1 MYCVFLYHEQESVAG
16 AVGVLDFLG
25 FHLAPLVLPLFLL
38 LSLLLGLLFLL
49 LLPLKVL
56 GRLQT
61 GQWPPA
67 LHLLGQ
73 EDGESRAGPILRHLD
88 RTLAGRLRSSHHVA
102 ET

>member
-1 MYCVFLYHEQESVAG
+1 MFLYHEQESVAT
-16 AVGVLDFLG
+16 AISVLDFLW
-25 FHLAPLVLPLFLL
+25 FHLAPLVLLLLLL

-56 GRLQT
+56 CRLQT
-61 GQWPPA
+61 GQRPPA
-67 LHLLGQ
+67 LHLLGT

-88 RTLAGRLRSSHHVA
+88 RTLSRRLRPSHHVA